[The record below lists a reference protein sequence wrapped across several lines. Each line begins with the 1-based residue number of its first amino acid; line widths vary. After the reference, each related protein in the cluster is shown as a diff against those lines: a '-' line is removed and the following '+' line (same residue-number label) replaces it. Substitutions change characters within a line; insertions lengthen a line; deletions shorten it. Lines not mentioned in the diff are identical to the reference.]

1 MKLIY
6 DTVMSSPNS
15 AVLLE
20 AKITQDN
27 ISSPKKIKLFG
38 PQCIANIKNINR
50 RIYARETLKEA
61 VDYLVENWVKR
72 NRCLG
77 ELEHPTYNTINPSE
91 ACDRLISL
99 YQSEEDENV
108 WIGESEVLA
117 SDPAHGIH
125 GTPKGDVL
133 AGLLSH
139 GTMVGRSTRGV
150 GDVDESTGVVNPG
163 YRLIC
168 IDTVLDPSAAGCCSE
183 CIVEGILQNK
193 DFMINEHNEIVEMP
207 YERFIKDLSKLPI
220 RNRDEYVTECV
231 RRFLGSI

>member
-6 DTVMSSPNS
+6 DTVMTSPSN
-15 AVLLE
+15 AALLE
-20 AKITQDN
+20 ARIVQDN
-27 ISSPKKIKLFG
+27 INSPKKFKLFG
-38 PQCIANIKNINR
+38 PQCVANVKNVNR
-50 RIYARETLKEA
+50 RIYPRETLDAA
-61 VDYLVENWVKR
+61 VKYLVENWVKK

-99 YQSEEDENV
+99 YQSEEDENMWV
-108 WIGESEVLA
+108 GESEVLA

-139 GTMVGRSTRGV
+139 GTAVGRSTRGV
-150 GDVDESTGVVNPG
+150 GDCDEATGIVAPN

-168 IDTVLDPSAAGCCSE
+168 IDTVLDPSAPGCCSE
-183 CIVEGILQNK
+183 CIVEGILQHRE
-193 DFMINEHNEIVEMP
+193 FMINEHNEIVEIP
-207 YERFIKDLSKLPI
+207 YEQFVKSLNRLPV
-220 RNRDEYVTECV
+220 RNRDEYVSECV